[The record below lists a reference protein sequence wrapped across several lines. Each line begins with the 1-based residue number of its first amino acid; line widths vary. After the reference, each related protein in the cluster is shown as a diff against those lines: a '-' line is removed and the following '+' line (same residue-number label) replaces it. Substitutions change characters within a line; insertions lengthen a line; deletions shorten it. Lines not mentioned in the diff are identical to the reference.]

1 MSRNRSNAHI
11 RAMRRV
17 SCMLAAC
24 VLSIPVVIGGTV
36 LAQTEPA
43 PEIENSPY
51 TFAGEVNTDGA
62 VLRSGP
68 SESDYATQKLNVGDR
83 LTVVGVRFDWLKVI
97 PPEGSFCLVP
107 QAFVERSGDGTVGRV
122 GANPATVRIG
132 SSITQQR
139 HKVPLR
145 LDPGSPVKILG
156 TVDEFYRI
164 VPPPGVYLYVEKKSV
179 NPVRRLDEAQPNPAP
194 ANPAPTNPA
203 PANPAPVTPAPVTT
217 EPVTPNPATTSS
229 TPTAPVESTTVANP
243 PTVEPAPSPAN
254 AVAPNPESTVSASA
268 PTTATA
274 ANSAPGGRFVIS
286 SDGTQTFVPDPASG
300 ASTPP
305 AVTDPAA
312 PANGGVSVVTPA
324 PIADPNARPTRVV
337 VESLQQL
344 EIKYADAS
352 VLPIDQQPI
361 DEMLAEYNA
370 ILAEPN
376 LPPAS
381 RQIAEFRAQ
390 TLSIRAE
397 ALASVR
403 ATLAAQQQVAVK
415 QQDLTAEQ
423 VDLEQRVAQTSVTQ
437 FVAVGRLAVSSL
449 QIGNE
454 TLYRLVDPANSRL
467 VIYVRTNNPNFT
479 SMLDQ
484 FVGIQGEVVADPSIK
499 LTYVTPT
506 EVKPVDPADVNT
518 KVFATH
524 TPPSLITKP
533 VQ

>member
-1 MSRNRSNAHI
+1 MSRNRSSHRNPSVN
-11 RAMRRV
+11 RL
-17 SCMLAAC
+17 SCMIASC
-24 VLSIPVVIGGTV
+24 VLAMPAM
-36 LAQTEPA
+36 LALPAFGQNDPA

-51 TFAGEVNTDGA
+51 TFAGQVNTDGA

-68 SESDYATQKLNVGDR
+68 SESDYATQKLSAGDR

-164 VPPPGVYLYVEKKSV
+164 VPPPGVYLYVEKKV
-179 NPVRRLDEAQPNPAP
+179 VDPVRRLDEAQPNPAP
-194 ANPAPTNPA
+194 ANPAPVA
-203 PANPAPVTPAPVTT
+203 PSPVTPS
-217 EPVTPNPATTSS
+217 PVTPNPVTPNPVTSS
-229 TPTAPVESTTVANP
+229 TTPTPPPVDAAPAASP
-243 PTVEPAPSPAN
+243 SPVEPAPTAAN
-254 AVAPNPESTVSASA
+254 AVTPATDPTANTPAATPATENAS
-268 PTTATA
+268 
-274 ANSAPGGRFVIS
+274 GGRFVIS
-286 SDGTQTFVPDPASG
+286 SDGTQTFVPDPAAGS
-300 ASTPP
+300 STPP
-305 AVTDPAA
+305 TVTDPAA

-344 EIKYADAS
+344 EVKYADAS
-352 VLPIDQQPI
+352 ALPIDQQPI

-403 ATLAAQQQVAVK
+403 ATLVAQQQVAVK

-423 VDLEQRVAQTSVTQ
+423 VDLEQRVAETSVAQ

-467 VIYVRTNNPNFT
+467 VIYVRTNNPSFT

-499 LTYVTPT
+499 LTYITPT

-524 TPPSLITKP
+524 TPASLITQP